1 MHWSCVRTFASKR
14 AKLKRFMRDK
24 MYSSELLQRAIEA
37 LASLPGIGQRTAYRL
52 ALHLLNQPPSYTEE
66 IATALLE
73 FRQKIHRCAH
83 CHHISDDEICAI
95 CRDPQRDSGTICVVE
110 SIRDVFSIES
120 TRSYRGLYHVLGGV
134 ISPIND
140 VGPEDLYIEDLVKRV
155 EDHQVREVILALSA
169 TIEGDTTMQYLARLL
184 RPHVE
189 RISFISR
196 GVAFGGELEY
206 ADEWTIAQA
215 IRFRRPIED
224 FALTPRAEDEE

>member
-1 MHWSCVRTFASKR
+1 
-14 AKLKRFMRDK
+14 MRDK
-24 MYSSELLQRAIEA
+24 LYSSELLQRAIEA

-52 ALHLLNQPPSYTEE
+52 ALHLLNQPPAYTEE
-66 IATALLE
+66 IASALID
-73 FRQKIHRCAH
+73 FRRKIHRCVY
-83 CHHISDDEICAI
+83 CHHISDEEICAI

-110 SIRDVFSIES
+110 SIRDVLSIES
-120 TRSYRGLYHVLGGV
+120 TGSYRGRYHVLGGV

-140 VGPEDLYIEDLVKRV
+140 IGPEDLTIADLVKRV
-155 EDHQVREVILALSA
+155 EERKVREVILALSA

-184 RPHVE
+184 RPHVD

-224 FALTPRAEDEE
+224 FTLAPRAEDEE